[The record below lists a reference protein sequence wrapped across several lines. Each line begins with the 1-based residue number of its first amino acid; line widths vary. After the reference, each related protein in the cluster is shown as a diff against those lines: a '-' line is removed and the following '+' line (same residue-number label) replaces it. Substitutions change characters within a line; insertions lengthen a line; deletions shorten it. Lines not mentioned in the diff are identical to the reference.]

1 MAEALAIIGFTFAI
15 VQFIDFGSKVV
26 RQLRRLAADTADMPH
41 TVVFRN
47 VRTPLPV
54 MLDVVRKM
62 LLQLDAGRLKLFPQ
76 ETVFPVIKSRV
87 QQAEQLDSLIARP
100 LPQKNESS
108 WPRGKK
114 AGIDVLV
121 ESDVEK
127 LYIALKANF
136 DLLAQVGTFSLVSSF
151 APARRESPHGQPAS
165 QTRQPSST

>member
-1 MAEALAIIGFTFAI
+1 MAEALALTGLTSSI

-26 RQLRRLAADTADMPH
+26 TVDTQLRRLAAHAGDMP
-41 TVVFRN
+41 VVFRN
-47 VRTPLPV
+47 VRIHLPV
-54 MLDVVRKM
+54 MLGVDRNM
-62 LLQLDAGRLKLFPQ
+62 LLQLDSGRFKLIPQ
-76 ETVFPVIKSRV
+76 EIVFLVIKSCV

-127 LYIALKANF
+127 L
-136 DLLAQVGTFSLVSSF
+136 
-151 APARRESPHGQPAS
+151 
-165 QTRQPSST
+165 